1 VSNGGVIVKNELE
14 RKWKEGVVTY
24 LRYSSV
30 SLQVRGKP
38 QETSVMIAG
47 LWAEA

>member
-1 VSNGGVIVKNELE
+1 MSNGVVIVKSELG
-14 RKWKEGVVTY
+14 RTWKEEVVTL
-24 LRYSSV
+24 LRYSGV

-47 LWAEA
+47 LWAET